1 MSSTNHQLTLNS
13 IIDPSWCKHTL
24 YPAPIQCENYSIGHK
39 CETGQQKEKKGASN
53 SIYLYT
59 FLQILGSKFK
69 IPNVTEAVSTF
80 RHLENR
86 HLMAQQTAQR

>member
-1 MSSTNHQLTLNS
+1 MLKITRLAISVKPVN
-13 IIDPSWCKHTL
+13 
-24 YPAPIQCENYSIGHK
+24 
-39 CETGQQKEKKGASN
+39 QKEKKGASN